1 MGQGNMAL
9 QAIRGERAP
18 DDFTRLHRAFVEHL
32 GIAVAF
38 VWAAS
43 IYAAAYAPWVRNI
56 RGLIDPFARTE
67 STASYLFALPV
78 LMTVAWLCAAFGA
91 ESFRRSQLFK
101 NQSIEFGLAGL
112 VAFAVFCMA
121 VYRAVTAYSL
131 GL

>member
-18 DDFTRLHRAFVEHL
+18 DEFTRLHRLFIEHL
-32 GIAVAF
+32 GLAVGFA
-38 VWAAS
+38 WAAS
-43 IYAAAYAPWVRNI
+43 LYASAYAPWVRNI
-56 RGLIDPFARTE
+56 RGLIDPFGRGE
-67 STASYLFALPV
+67 STASYLFAIPA
-78 LMTVAWLCAAFGA
+78 LMTVAWLCAAFGGEA
-91 ESFRRSQLFK
+91 FRRSRVFK
-101 NQSIEFGLAGL
+101 NQNIEFGLAGL